1 MTTEFAE
8 LHDTLVE
15 WVYDRTAANQL
26 GYVSITEFGAHHGLD
41 EQQSFRLLQSGKD
54 LGLLDDRYA
63 TYGDPAANLTT
74 AGIRWADERKRR
86 RADPAARASAARRG
100 LLVWLWRRKHE
111 GVEMPAVADVLH
123 DPQSIFEGERLSP
136 REIDRAAGHLQPRG
150 LISGQM
156 VASGDG
162 PVHAEI
168 TTDGEDCVENY
179 AGDLGAYER
188 GNRTESTTFN
198 IGSNTGN
205 IAANSRDF
213 TLNATTNNGADL
225 AAVVMLARALRQAAP
240 ALDLPC
246 NEEAELA
253 ELANR
258 IEEEASSDH
267 PDPSRLQRWG
277 ASVVAILNS
286 PVVSGALGSVLAAY
300 TGVVLPGLSAGS

>member
-8 LHDTLVE
+8 LHEALVE
-15 WVYDRTAANQL
+15 WLYDHTATNAL
-26 GYVSITEFGAHHGLD
+26 GYVSITEFGERHGLD

-63 TYGDPAANLTT
+63 TYGDPAANLTA
-74 AGIRWADERKRR
+74 AGLRWTEERKRR
-86 RADPAARASAARRG
+86 RSDPAARAGAARRG
-100 LLVWLWRRKHE
+100 LLVWLWHRKHE
-111 GVEMPAVADVLH
+111 GVEMPTVADVLH
-123 DPQSIFEGERLSP
+123 APQSIYEGERLSA
-136 REIDRAAGHLQPRG
+136 REIDRAAGHLQSRG

-156 VASGDG
+156 MASGDG

-179 AGDLGAYER
+179 AGDIGAYER
-188 GNRTESTTFN
+188 GTRTGGTTFH

-213 TLNATTNNGADL
+213 TLNATTNNGVDL

-240 ALDLPC
+240 ALDLPRP
-246 NEEAELA
+246 EEAELTD
-253 ELANR
+253 LANR
-258 IEEEASSDH
+258 IEEEAGGDH

-277 ASVVAILNS
+277 SSVVAILNS

-300 TGVVLPGLSAGS
+300 TGVVLPGLPAAN